1 MYTVNVSADKSLHP
15 AKIIYCC
22 CLNLIIVAD
31 NRISTLYW
39 TGGRLPCLSLYQDW
53 QHKKNRKK
61 MKALMFC
68 IFLSQYLVH
77 ARPQNSFDFLGT
89 FPETAR
95 RSFTNINQK
104 REQNSAN
111 TVHSKKIL
119 STDREE
125 FFKSF
130 YSNISL

>member
-1 MYTVNVSADKSLHP
+1 MWQISKYSHSTGQDEDYLVSVYKS
-15 AKIIYCC
+15 
-22 CLNLIIVAD
+22 
-31 NRISTLYW
+31 
-39 TGGRLPCLSLYQDW
+39 YQGK
-53 QHKKNRKK
+53 QHKNNRKK
-61 MKALMFC
+61 MKALMFD

-77 ARPQNSFDFLGT
+77 ARPQNSFDFLGP
-89 FPETAR
+89 FPESAR

-104 REQNSAN
+104 REHNSAN

-130 YSNISL
+130 YSNISLLWKRRQRLKSHFKNWTGSKWFHG